1 MSIKTARK
9 IKAQEEARQKKIKEE
24 EKAKQREIEKA
35 AKDSKDIEDIKDM
48 YREMFDKPTY
58 SQLVVDQE

>member
-35 AKDSKDIEDIKDM
+35 AKDLKDKEDMELAVEAILQDTT
-48 YREMFDKPTY
+48 F
-58 SQLVVDQE
+58 